1 MRKVLFLFGQ
11 LNDDDVEW
19 LIASGAVR
27 QVARGEVLIRQ
38 GTHVDAVFILL
49 AGRLSVLLARTGDR
63 EIARLH
69 AGEIVGEMS
78 FLDSR
83 PPSATV
89 RALEDSTVYAI
100 PRRVLAAR
108 LAADLGFA
116 ARFYRALAI
125 FLATTVRERHRG
137 LVLGAEGDAGARE
150 AFAQVPGA
158 SGASGMGGPSADD
171 EDDDADELDANVL
184 DNVYLAGERFNRM
197 VRRLTGA

>member
-19 LIASGAVR
+19 LIASGTVR
-27 QVARGEVLIRQ
+27 QVAPGEILIRQ

-63 EIARLH
+63 EIARLQ
-69 AGEIVGEMS
+69 AGEIAGEMS

-89 RALEDSTVYAI
+89 CALETSTVYAI
-100 PRRVLAAR
+100 PRAMLAAR

-125 FLATTVRERHRG
+125 FLATTVRERHRS
-137 LVLGAEGDAGARE
+137 LVLTAGDVGPAAQA
-150 AFAQVPGA
+150 AFV
-158 SGASGMGGPSADD
+158 ADD
-171 EDDDADELDANVL
+171 AEDDADELEGNVL